1 MAELPYRRI
10 LLKISGEILAGKQLY
25 GIDPTVIGNLARQVK
40 SVVDRG
46 LQVGI
51 VIGGGNF
58 FRGLSMEAGG
68 PALSL
73 ALSGVEGNA
82 EGPALS
88 NAEGLDRVSGDYLGM
103 LGTIMNSVAFQN
115 ALEGLGLDTR
125 VLSAISIIQLA
136 EPYIRRRAV
145 RHLEKGRVVI
155 CAGGTGNPYFTTDT
169 AAVLRGIE
177 IGANLILKGTKVDG
191 VFDDDPVTNPQA
203 KKFHRLTFEEVI
215 EKKLRVMDLT
225 AVTLCMENQLPIVV
239 FNIQQEG
246 NLLKAATGDQIGT
259 LVTGEAS

>member
-25 GIDPTVIGNLARQVK
+25 GIDPTVVGNLARQVK

-68 PALSL
+68 
-73 ALSGVEGNA
+73 
-82 EGPALS
+82 
-88 NAEGLDRVSGDYLGM
+88 LDRVSGDYLGM

-115 ALEGLGLDTR
+115 ALEGIGLDTR

-177 IGANLILKGTKVDG
+177 IGANLIMKGTKVDG
-191 VFDDDPVTNPQA
+191 VFDDDPATNPQA

>member
-1 MAELPYRRI
+1 MTDLPYRRI
-10 LLKISGEILAGKQLY
+10 LLKLSGEILAGKQGY
-25 GIDPTVIGNLARQVK
+25 GIDPTVVGSLARQVK

-58 FRGLSMEAGG
+58 FRGLSIEAEG

-73 ALSGVEGNA
+73 ALSGVEG
-82 EGPALS
+82 S
-88 NAEGLDRVSGDYLGM
+88 AEGLDRVSGDYLGM

-115 ALEGLGLDTR
+115 ALEGIGLDTR

-136 EPYIRRRAV
+136 EPYIRRRAL

-155 CAGGTGNPYFTTDT
+155 CAGGSGNPYFTTDT

-177 IGANLILKGTKVDG
+177 IGANLIMKGTKVDG
-191 VFDDDPVTNPQA
+191 VFDDDPATNPRA
-203 KKFHRLTFEEVI
+203 KKFHRLTYEEVI
-215 EKKLRVMDLT
+215 EKNCGLW
-225 AVTLCMENQLPIVV
+225 TLPQLPYVWKTSYPSWSLT
-239 FNIQQEG
+239 FSRT
-246 NLLKAATGDQIGT
+246 ATC
-259 LVTGEAS
+259 

>member
-1 MAELPYRRI
+1 MAELPNRRI
-10 LLKISGEILAGKQLY
+10 LLKMSGEILAGTQRY
-25 GIDPTVIGNLARQVK
+25 GIDPMVVSNLARQVK

-58 FRGLSMEAGG
+58 FRGLSME
-68 PALSL
+68 
-73 ALSGVEGNA
+73 
-82 EGPALS
+82 
-88 NAEGLDRVSGDYLGM
+88 AEGLDRVSGDYLGM

>member
-1 MAELPYRRI
+1 MTDLPYRRV
-10 LLKISGEILAGKQLY
+10 LLKMSGEILAGTQRY
-25 GIDPTVIGNLARQVK
+25 GIDPMVVSNLASQVI
-40 SVVDRG
+40 SIVERG

-68 PALSL
+68 
-73 ALSGVEGNA
+73 
-82 EGPALS
+82 
-88 NAEGLDRVSGDYLGM
+88 LDRVSGDYLGM
-103 LGTIMNSVAFQN
+103 MGTIMNSVALQN
-115 ALEGLGLDTR
+115 ALEGIGVNTR

-136 EPYIRRRAV
+136 EPYIRRRAI

-177 IGANLILKGTKVDG
+177 IGASLILKGTKVDG
-191 VFDDDPVTNPQA
+191 VFDDDPATNPKA
-203 KKFHRLTFEEVI
+203 KKLHRITYEEVI

-239 FNIQQEG
+239 FNIQQDG

-259 LVTGEAS
+259 IVTREAS

>member
-10 LLKISGEILAGKQLY
+10 LLKISGEILAGKQGY
-25 GIDPTVIGNLARQVK
+25 GIDPTVVGNLARQVK

-68 PALSL
+68 
-73 ALSGVEGNA
+73 
-82 EGPALS
+82 
-88 NAEGLDRVSGDYLGM
+88 LDRVSGDYLGM

-115 ALEGLGLDTR
+115 ALEGIGLDTR

-203 KKFHRLTFEEVI
+203 KKFHRLTYEEVI

-225 AVTLCMENQLPIVV
+225 AITLCMENQLPIVV
-239 FNIQQEG
+239 FNIQQDG
-246 NLLKAATGDQIGT
+246 NLLKVAIGDQIGT

>member
-10 LLKISGEILAGKQLY
+10 LLKISGEILAGKQGY
-25 GIDPTVIGNLARQVK
+25 GIDPTVVGNLARQVK

-58 FRGLSMEAGG
+58 FRGLSMESKG
-68 PALSL
+68 PALS
-73 ALSGVEGNA
+73 S
-82 EGPALS
+82 
-88 NAEGLDRVSGDYLGM
+88 AEGLDRVSADYLGM

-115 ALEGLGLDTR
+115 ALEGIGLDTR

-177 IGANLILKGTKVDG
+177 IGANLIMKGTKVDG
-191 VFDDDPVTNPQA
+191 VFDDDPATNPQA
-203 KKFHRLTFEEVI
+203 KKFHRLTYEEVI

-239 FNIQQEG
+239 FNIRQDG

>member
-1 MAELPYRRI
+1 MTDLPYRRI
-10 LLKISGEILAGKQLY
+10 LLKMSGEILAGKQRY
-25 GIDPTVIGNLARQVK
+25 GIDPMVVGNLARQVM
-40 SVVDRG
+40 SVVERG

-68 PALSL
+68 
-73 ALSGVEGNA
+73 
-82 EGPALS
+82 
-88 NAEGLDRVSGDYLGM
+88 LDRVSGDYLGM
-103 LGTIMNSVAFQN
+103 LGTIMNSVALQN
-115 ALEGLGLDTR
+115 ALEGIGVDTR

-136 EPYIRRRAV
+136 EPYIRRRAI
-145 RHLEKGRVVI
+145 RHLDKGRVVI

-177 IGANLILKGTKVDG
+177 IGAGLILKGTKVDG
-191 VFDDDPVTNPQA
+191 VFDDDPATNPKA
-203 KKFHRLTFEEVI
+203 KKLHRLTYEKVI

-225 AVTLCMENQLPIVV
+225 AITLCMENQLPIVV
-239 FNIQQEG
+239 FNIQQDG

-259 LVTGEAS
+259 IVMRDAS

>member
-25 GIDPTVIGNLARQVK
+25 GIDPTVVGNLARQVK

-68 PALSL
+68 
-73 ALSGVEGNA
+73 
-82 EGPALS
+82 
-88 NAEGLDRVSGDYLGM
+88 LDRVSGDYLGM

-115 ALEGLGLDTR
+115 ALEGIGLDTR

-136 EPYIRRRAV
+136 EPYIRRRAL

-177 IGANLILKGTKVDG
+177 IGANLIMKGTKVDG
-191 VFDDDPVTNPQA
+191 VFDDDPATNPQA

>member
-1 MAELPYRRI
+1 MADLPYRRI
-10 LLKISGEILAGKQLY
+10 LLKISGEILAGKQGY
-25 GIDPTVIGNLARQVK
+25 GIDPMVVGNLARQVK

-58 FRGLSMEAGG
+58 FRGLSMDAGG
-68 PALSL
+68 PAPLGVAQRASLSK
-73 ALSGVEGNA
+73 V
-82 EGPALS
+82 
-88 NAEGLDRVSGDYLGM
+88 EGLDRVSGDYLGM

-115 ALEGLGLDTR
+115 ALEGIGLDTR

-136 EPYIRRRAV
+136 EPYIRRRAL
-145 RHLEKGRVVI
+145 RHLEKGRVII

-177 IGANLILKGTKVDG
+177 IGANLILKGTKVNG

-203 KKFHRLTFEEVI
+203 KKFHRLTFEEVGVVVPGGDGRGPR
-215 EKKLRVMDLT
+215 KLSSV
-225 AVTLCMENQLPIVV
+225 
-239 FNIQQEG
+239 
-246 NLLKAATGDQIGT
+246 
-259 LVTGEAS
+259 

>member
-1 MAELPYRRI
+1 MAELPNRRI

-25 GIDPTVIGNLARQVK
+25 GIDPTVVGNLARQVK

-68 PALSL
+68 
-73 ALSGVEGNA
+73 
-82 EGPALS
+82 
-88 NAEGLDRVSGDYLGM
+88 LDRVSGDYLGM

-115 ALEGLGLDTR
+115 ALEGIGLDTR

-136 EPYIRRRAV
+136 EPYIRRRAL

-177 IGANLILKGTKVDG
+177 IGANLIMKGTKVDG
-191 VFDDDPVTNPQA
+191 VFDDDPATNPQA

-239 FNIQQEG
+239 FNIQQDG

>member
-10 LLKISGEILAGKQLY
+10 LLKMSGEILAGTQRY
-25 GIDPTVIGNLARQVK
+25 GIDPTVVSNLARQVK

-58 FRGLSMEAGG
+58 FRGLSMEAG
-68 PALSL
+68 
-73 ALSGVEGNA
+73 
-82 EGPALS
+82 
-88 NAEGLDRVSGDYLGM
+88 GLDRVSGDYLGM

-177 IGANLILKGTKVDG
+177 VGANLILKGTKVDG

-203 KKFHRLTFEEVI
+203 KKFRRLTFEEVI

>member
-1 MAELPYRRI
+1 MTDLPHRRI
-10 LLKISGEILAGKQLY
+10 LLKMSGEILAGKQ
-25 GIDPTVIGNLARQVK
+25 GFGVDPAVVNNLARQIK
-40 SVVDRG
+40 SVVERG

-51 VIGGGNF
+51 VIGGGNY
-58 FRGLSMEAGG
+58 FRGLSMEAG
-68 PALSL
+68 
-73 ALSGVEGNA
+73 
-82 EGPALS
+82 
-88 NAEGLDRVSGDYLGM
+88 GLDRVSGDYLGM

-115 ALEGLGLDTR
+115 ALEGIGVDSR

-136 EPYIRRRAV
+136 EPYIRRRAI
-145 RHLEKGRVVI
+145 RHLDKGRVVI

-177 IGANLILKGTKVDG
+177 IGAGLILKGTKVDG
-191 VFDDDPVTNPQA
+191 VFDDDPATNPKA
-203 KKFHRLTFEEVI
+203 KKLHRITYEEVL

-239 FNIQQEG
+239 FNIQQDG

-259 LVTGEAS
+259 IVMRDAS